1 MAEHFNVV
9 TATHGEEAL
18 KLAGEYLPEIVI
30 SDIMMPGMDGLTLC
44 RHIKENSLYADIFVI
59 LLTAKTSSEDELR
72 GYKEGADIYIKK
84 PFDTEALI
92 NQIMNILNTR
102 QKRKEQLLKN
112 LIAKDSDTIEFNSKE
127 VFLQQ
132 AMKVIEENLDKADF
146 NIEDSQ

>member
-1 MAEHFNVV
+1 M
-9 TATHGEEAL
+9 
-18 KLAGEYLPEIVI
+18 
-30 SDIMMPGMDGLTLC
+30 
-44 RHIKENSLYADIFVI
+44 
-59 LLTAKTSSEDELR
+59 
-72 GYKEGADIYIKK
+72 
-84 PFDTEALI
+84 I

-146 NIEDSQ
+146 NIEEFSIAMNISKTVRSSECLSGRHPISLSGLSGFEKHPSY